1 MQDLGK
7 VNNRY
12 VRDLRA
18 LEVRRF
24 FDIVLETHLPH
35 LVKDE
40 LLEDVDGSLMQRYW
54 LDGKMIRV
62 YNSNDIRSVYIDS
75 EVELEPYF
83 RDKSREKTPLAE
95 CLLPRPIKKI
105 RKSKKNFKKLF
116 QNTEKCAIIVS
127 EPSNRTA
134 ICGKT
139 IKKEVFDMEIKKQLT
154 TCPKEKPKDES
165 KLGFGHIFTDHM
177 LVMPYDEGQGWHDP
191 VIMPYGDITL
201 SPSAMCLHY
210 GQTVFEGLKAY
221 RRADGG
227 VQLFRPDENFKRL
240 NRSNE
245 RLVIPEL
252 PEELG
257 LQCLMELIS
266 VEKDWVPHTEGASL
280 YIRPFI
286 FAVDPFLGVHPGEHY
301 LFMIILSPS
310 GPYYASGLDPVNI
323 YVENKYVRTVR
334 GGMGYAKTGGNYAAS
349 LHSQADAY
357 EQGYSQVLWLDGVEQ
372 KYIEEVGAM
381 NIAFVIDGEVVTPSL
396 ETGSILSGIT
406 RKSALEL
413 CRSKGIPVSERRIT
427 IQEIAD
433 AYDAGK
439 LSEVFG
445 TGTAAVISPVGHLK
459 WGDKVMTI
467 NNNKIG
473 PVSQMIYDTLTGIQW
488 GKIPDKFGW
497 IVPID

>member
-1 MQDLGK
+1 
-7 VNNRY
+7 
-12 VRDLRA
+12 
-18 LEVRRF
+18 
-24 FDIVLETHLPH
+24 
-35 LVKDE
+35 
-40 LLEDVDGSLMQRYW
+40 
-54 LDGKMIRV
+54 
-62 YNSNDIRSVYIDS
+62 
-75 EVELEPYF
+75 
-83 RDKSREKTPLAE
+83 
-95 CLLPRPIKKI
+95 
-105 RKSKKNFKKLF
+105 
-116 QNTEKCAIIVS
+116 
-127 EPSNRTA
+127 
-134 ICGKT
+134 
-139 IKKEVFDMEIKKQLT
+139 MEIKKQLT

-257 LQCLMELIS
+257 LQCLKELIS

-488 GKIPDKFGW
+488 GKIPDEFGW
-497 IVPID
+497 IVPIDCACCDRFFLPKPVQPAGSAAGLTVQTRGNFRYCRRKRWKPCTVWVFRRSWFRRERSRHLRHRRCGARNCSSVPCSAKPAVPWGRKSPLTARSGRSA